1 MNNIVK
7 IQSISKTEYDIT
19 FKCPFCGEL
28 TTIAVPKV
36 EYIDWESGQY
46 HVQDCFRSLG
56 PDERELFVT
65 GLCMECQKEAFK
77 EFEDLEY

>member
-7 IQSISKTEYDIT
+7 IKSISKTEYDVT

-56 PDERELFVT
+56 PDEREQVFAWNARR
-65 GLCMECQKEAFK
+65 KPSRNSK
-77 EFEDLEY
+77 I